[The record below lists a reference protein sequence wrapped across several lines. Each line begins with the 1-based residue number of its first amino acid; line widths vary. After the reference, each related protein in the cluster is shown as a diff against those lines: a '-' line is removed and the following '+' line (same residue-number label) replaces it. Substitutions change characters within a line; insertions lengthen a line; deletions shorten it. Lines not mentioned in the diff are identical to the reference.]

1 MQVKLVGPSGFRAH
15 SLALD
20 ASAAVYTVTS
30 GAARGHS
37 SLVDQA
43 RRAAASVALNLAESS
58 GRQGDDRR
66 HFFRIAYGSAREAIS
81 AVSLLLRVGAID
93 GRAAHEAMTLLD
105 QCCAVC
111 WRLLHPVAR
120 N

>member
-1 MQVKLVGPSGFRAH
+1 MQIKPLGPSQFRAH

-20 ASAAVYTVTS
+20 AGEAVYRVTS
-30 GAARGHS
+30 AAARGHS

-43 RRAAASVALNLAESS
+43 RRASASVALNLAESS

-66 HFFRIAYGSAREAIS
+66 HYVRIAYGSAREAIS
-81 AVSLLLRVGAID
+81 AVSLLARVGAID
-93 GRAAHEAMTLLD
+93 DEGAHGAVILLD

-111 WRLLHPVAR
+111 WRLLHPIAR
-120 N
+120 R